1 MKVFLLGAAFGAKNV
16 VDIDDVT
23 IENANEQAGIDL
35 RDGDIM
41 RSPHASSLRSTL
53 NDEYYRWD
61 LPIPVEL
68 SSAMNLKARGEYL
81 EAMVEYELRT
91 CVSFKPWEG
100 EDDFIS
106 IYPLGGCWSYV
117 GHVYPSQQ
125 NVSIGNGCEWSVT
138 IEHEL
143 MHALGIYHEQ
153 SRPDRDDYIFL
164 DLEQVEAGKEHNFNK
179 YDLEFVSPVDTPY
192 AYDSIMH
199 YGAYS
204 FNVADKPTLVPRIEF
219 FTPILGQR
227 KTFSPLDAERIN
239 KLYYCDNPLRK
250 TFNCNFNV
258 FNICGFVNEK
268 LGVDKWTHY
277 DVESKSVIGQID
289 SIVPPVG
296 VPLIDASQDVIDSGR
311 YLYTQGNSSLV
322 SRVYNHYA
330 SEDQCVVMWT
340 NFDQGKIDVEFW
352 SATDDYGE
360 LDKLQDSFT
369 IEAGDK
375 KWRYN
380 QYNYQPEQSKF
391 KVRITYSGEGI
402 AAIDDFSI
410 QEAPCRPHWFTIENV
425 QQKIDVAKVAV
436 DAAEQAANGKEID
449 YLDIEE
455 NSYWSDVMYA
465 KSGHAFKIRWVWI
478 SNPRP
483 TDYGQTYSSAY
494 LYLSNASN
502 DNEELFWPFMDQFF
516 KIYARDQ
523 NPNVL
528 ERMDNQWSYVSR
540 TQDEPEGNWEKPV
553 DETSPKGYGRRNFI
567 SHFDLFTNQHGYYT
581 KHDTLIIQTQVEDM
595 RKTDKSTPLDDC
607 EPCYG
612 SGRACRMNPSGGSYC
627 GCMAPLEQ
635 DANGQCDCAPGY
647 VYFPN
652 NPLREVCVDVCE
664 LDFCSAGER
673 CIHAEGGV
681 ICDNGENSDAISAIL
696 SAFVLGISLLLL

>member
-1 MKVFLLGAAFGAKNV
+1 
-16 VDIDDVT
+16 
-23 IENANEQAGIDL
+23 
-35 RDGDIM
+35 
-41 RSPHASSLRSTL
+41 
-53 NDEYYRWD
+53 
-61 LPIPVEL
+61 
-68 SSAMNLKARGEYL
+68 
-81 EAMVEYELRT
+81 
-91 CVSFKPWEG
+91 
-100 EDDFIS
+100 
-106 IYPLGGCWSYV
+106 
-117 GHVYPSQQ
+117 
-125 NVSIGNGCEWSVT
+125 
-138 IEHEL
+138 
-143 MHALGIYHEQ
+143 
-153 SRPDRDDYIFL
+153 
-164 DLEQVEAGKEHNFNK
+164 
-179 YDLEFVSPVDTPY
+179 
-192 AYDSIMH
+192 
-199 YGAYS
+199 
-204 FNVADKPTLVPRIEF
+204 
-219 FTPILGQR
+219 
-227 KTFSPLDAERIN
+227 
-239 KLYYCDNPLRK
+239 
-250 TFNCNFNV
+250 
-258 FNICGFVNEK
+258 
-268 LGVDKWTHY
+268 
-277 DVESKSVIGQID
+277 
-289 SIVPPVG
+289 
-296 VPLIDASQDVIDSGR
+296 
-311 YLYTQGNSSLV
+311 
-322 SRVYNHYA
+322 
-330 SEDQCVVMWT
+330 MWT

-391 KVRITYSGEGI
+391 KVRITYSGTGI

-436 DAAEQAANGKEID
+436 DAAELAANGKEID

-567 SHFDLFTNQHGYYT
+567 SHFDLFTNQHGYY
-581 KHDTLIIQTQVEDM
+581 E
-595 RKTDKSTPLDDC
+595 C
-607 EPCYG
+607 
-612 SGRACRMNPSGGSYC
+612 
-627 GCMAPLEQ
+627 
-635 DANGQCDCAPGY
+635 
-647 VYFPN
+647 F
-652 NPLREVCVDVCE
+652 
-664 LDFCSAGER
+664 
-673 CIHAEGGV
+673 
-681 ICDNGENSDAISAIL
+681 L
-696 SAFVLGISLLLL
+696 SAKKSANRINVAEKRQNMILLLSRRK